1 MTWNS
6 DSDFD
11 DFLDSGLDDETEAT
25 SDRVVEDPKDEEEL
39 GIDYTAR
46 RGGALPLEGPPKRG
60 VPTLKSP
67 KKYKIKRMSPAMAR
81 RCHNVM
87 TILVT
92 KTDGSQVLLVR
103 G

>member
-11 DFLDSGLDDETEAT
+11 DFLDDGLDDETEAT
-25 SDRVVEDPKDEEEL
+25 SDRVVEDPKDEEL